1 MQLPPVQPTANWSS
15 HSSDLAALRAAR
27 LAATASAA
35 AATSTVP
42 EQTAPTQ
49 APAKAELIVEPP
61 KEPISAMLLQLL
73 LSLWEA
79 SGKAVQVESST
90 PTSTNGTP
98 SQGGAPASKR

>member
-35 AATSTVP
+35 AAASTVP
-42 EQTAPTQ
+42 EQTSPTQ
-49 APAKAELIVEPP
+49 EPAKAELIVEPP
-61 KEPISAMLLQLL
+61 KEPVSAMLLQLL

-79 SGKAVQVESST
+79 SGKAVQVEAPGSSSA
-90 PTSTNGTP
+90 TSSKPGNN
-98 SQGGAPASKR
+98 SASKR